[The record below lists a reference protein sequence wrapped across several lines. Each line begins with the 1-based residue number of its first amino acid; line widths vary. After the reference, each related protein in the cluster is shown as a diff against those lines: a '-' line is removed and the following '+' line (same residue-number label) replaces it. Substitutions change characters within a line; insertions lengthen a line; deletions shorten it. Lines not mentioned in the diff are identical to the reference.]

1 MWLLIFSQIN
11 LKVRHLNPSSDLVES
26 KKQFTFYIYQTL
38 LSKATYSAFWLCIC
52 LSVCVFPGNW
62 THNLCTAN
70 ALLYHWATGTQWT
83 YCHDDIGSMQ
93 FGVHF
98 RHCQH
103 NFLVI
108 ITILCFV
115 NLVANSYNLL
125 TSLTSLMVRFTGG
138 PSCLLFL
145 KMLHFHMNHIM
156 KIIGPL
162 VKH

>member
-1 MWLLIFSQIN
+1 MWLLISSQIN

-26 KKQFTFYIYQTL
+26 KKQFTFIRRFYPKRLTVHLGY
-38 LSKATYSAFWLCIC
+38 AFF

-62 THNLCTAN
+62 THNLCAAN
-70 ALLYHWATGTQWT
+70 ALLYHWDTGTQWT
-83 YCHDDIGSMQ
+83 YCHDDIGPMQ

-138 PSCLLFL
+138 PSCLLFQ
-145 KMLHFHMNHIM
+145 KM
-156 KIIGPL
+156 
-162 VKH
+162 